1 MSGSVSVDLYSSLI
15 NTLCTAAPGFSRD
28 YASALSISNE
38 RCSPVMCNGN
48 RMHAAMFMNM
58 YGGSIRVPVY
68 IWVGEHCSGVYFTAL
83 MTEHQTSADNLC
95 LFYGP
100 SPKLQHVHNK
110 PSSSNPRTVQQS
122 MGNYLSQSMGWAFLF
137 LPLPTSPAVLF
148 VSFLPAQLCSPFPSH
163 FLLSLCF
170 LLGFFF
176 CTHSLHSNRPPPLL
190 LTFPPALS
198 AKQHLLRIAT
208 AQQLQSH

>member
-1 MSGSVSVDLYSSLI
+1 MSGSVSMDLYSSLI

-68 IWVGEHCSGVYFTAL
+68 IWVGERCSGVYFTAL
-83 MTEHQTSADNLC
+83 MTERQTSADNLC

-100 SPKLQHVHNK
+100 SPKLQHVRNK
-110 PSSSNPRTVQQS
+110 PSSSNPQTVQQS
-122 MGNYLSQSMGWAFLF
+122 MGNYLSQSMGQAFLF
-137 LPLPTSPAVLF
+137 LPLPTSSAVLF
-148 VSFLPAQLCSPFPSH
+148 VSFLPAAA
-163 FLLSLCF
+163 LLSFPVSFFAVSLF
-170 LLGFFF
+170 FVGFFLHPLPSLKPPSPTF
-176 CTHSLHSNRPPPLL
+176 THIPSSPL
-190 LTFPPALS
+190 S
-198 AKQHLLRIAT
+198 
-208 AQQLQSH
+208 